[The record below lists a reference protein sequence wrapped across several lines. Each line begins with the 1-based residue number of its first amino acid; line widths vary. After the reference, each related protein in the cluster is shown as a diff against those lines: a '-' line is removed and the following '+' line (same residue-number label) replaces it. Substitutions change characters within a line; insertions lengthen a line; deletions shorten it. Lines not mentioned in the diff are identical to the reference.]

1 MSNQMRHR
9 RLLRP
14 WASAWRFVLPWFVP
28 ALFCVLVK
36 LYLMATGKGFRIV
49 ARSLGR
55 VEGTGYTGL
64 SLWERLTFFRGE
76 ILIGF
81 LLVPLVLLLLF
92 RYLPRFLCTFLSA
105 TLSAGVAFALLVQIR
120 ALEEMGQFISLR
132 LFVVGLTWGVFNP
145 GANKGYLLTREFF
158 IFVVGL
164 TAIAWLVWRAARRD
178 RQVAAFISDP
188 QWRWRAMA
196 YASLDVA
203 LTGRTVRLDPETAAV
218 LSELTR
224 RWTILAYAGIAV
236 VFTGLAWR
244 PLLPA
249 TPYHRN
255 VLGRVLSSFWQESN
269 VDAREFSGLS
279 DQELVSRYRELTH
292 APVPERD
299 PRFFGKQRGAN
310 VIMFVLE
317 TTPERFLPSGDSLE
331 EFPNLKRLEKNSFV
345 ATQHYTTYPY
355 TNRALFS
362 LFSSWYPPDGIETF
376 SEERPG
382 RVLPGLAKALSAEG
396 YATAMYL
403 PSPLHGEADLST
415 FEAFGFDRQVFP
427 DPTSLAAFAPSDLG
441 PGWKVE
447 RIARDTALLELLKHD
462 VEGWLAQGRP
472 FAGVFV
478 PQVGHI
484 PWPDAEPAGGDPQIV
499 KRGRAVVAMQDAWLG
514 QLIAIL
520 DEHHQLENT
529 VIVVTG
535 DHGIRT
541 RHEDPSFAGGTIDE
555 YSFHVPLRIFAP
567 KALAAP
573 ERISW
578 LTSHIDVAPTLLD
591 LLGVEKSRDFE
602 QGSPIWA
609 PALADRTTFFL
620 ARQAFGADA
629 CYSGGQFLMW
639 SQLSDAVYESAQAH
653 FTVREVIPPDSQ
665 QARDGLRTFARFAGL
680 EEVWTLQL
688 GEASATTD
696 ALPR

>member
-1 MSNQMRHR
+1 MSHK

-14 WASAWRFVLPWFVP
+14 WGSAWRFVLPWFVP

-36 LYLMATGKGFRIV
+36 LYLMATGKGFRVV
-49 ARSLGR
+49 ARFLGR

-64 SLWERLTFFRGE
+64 SFWERLTFFRGE

-81 LLVPLVLLLLF
+81 LLIPLVLLLLF
-92 RYLPRFLCTFLSA
+92 RYLPRFLCAFLSA
-105 TLSAGVAFALLVQIR
+105 TLSVGVAFALLVQIR

-132 LFVVGLTWGVFNP
+132 LFVVGLTWGVYNP
-145 GANKGYLLTREFF
+145 AANKGYLLTREFL

-164 TAIAWLVWRAARRD
+164 IAIAWLVWRAVRRD

-188 QWRWRAMA
+188 QWRWRALA
-196 YASLDVA
+196 YASLDMT
-203 LTGRTVRLDPETAAV
+203 LPGRTVRLDPETAAV
-218 LSELTR
+218 ASELTR
-224 RWTILAYAGIAV
+224 RWMILAYAGIAV

-249 TPYHRN
+249 TPYHKD
-255 VLGRVLSSFWQESN
+255 VLGRVLSSLWQESN
-269 VDAREFSGLS
+269 VDSREFTGLS
-279 DQELVSRYRELTH
+279 AQELVSRYRELTH
-292 APVPERD
+292 APVRERD
-299 PRFFGKQRGAN
+299 PRYFGKQRGAN

-317 TTPERFLPSGDSLE
+317 TTPERFLPSGDPLE
-331 EFPNLKRLEKNSFV
+331 DFPNLKRLERNSFN

-362 LFSSWYPPDGIETF
+362 LFSSWYPSDGVETF

-427 DPTSLAAFAPSDLG
+427 DPASLAAFAPKDVE
-441 PGWKVE
+441 PAWKAE
-447 RIARDTALLELLKHD
+447 RIARDTALLGLLKRD
-462 VEGWLAQGRP
+462 VEGWLAQRRP
-472 FAGVFV
+472 FAAVFI

-484 PWPDAEPAGGDPQIV
+484 PWPDTEPAGGDPQIL
-499 KRGRAVVAMQDAWLG
+499 KRGRAVVAMQVAWLG
-514 QLIAIL
+514 QLIEML
-520 DEHHQLENT
+520 EQHQQLENT

-541 RHEDPSFAGGTIDE
+541 RHEDPGFAGGTIDE

-567 KALAAP
+567 KAVAAP
-573 ERISW
+573 ERIPW
-578 LTSHIDVAPTLLD
+578 LTSHLDVTPTLLD

-602 QGSPIWA
+602 QGTPIWT
-609 PALADRTTFFL
+609 PALAGRTTFFL

-629 CYSGGQFLMW
+629 YHSGGQFFMW
-639 SQLSDAVYESAQAH
+639 SQLSDAVYASGQAH
-653 FTVREVIPPDSQ
+653 FTLQGIVPADSQ
-665 QARDGLRTFARFAGL
+665 QARDAVRTFARFAGL
-680 EEVWTLQL
+680 EEVWTSQL
-688 GEASATTD
+688 GQAESSHAATAD
-696 ALPR
+696 APNR